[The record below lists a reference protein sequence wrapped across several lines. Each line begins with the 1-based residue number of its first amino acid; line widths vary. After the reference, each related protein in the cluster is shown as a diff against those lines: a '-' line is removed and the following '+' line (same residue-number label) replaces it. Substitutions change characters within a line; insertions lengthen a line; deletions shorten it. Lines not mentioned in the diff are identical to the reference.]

1 MAKFH
6 YIIEDKDGKKLE
18 GIVEAVS
25 EQKAHHFLTERHYEV
40 IALKPYRQPFS
51 IEKWSERFAK
61 VNLAGFNFFV
71 RQLATLLRAGVP
83 MLTTLTT
90 LQDGIKDP
98 LLRQTVQEVY
108 QDIEKG
114 SSFSEAIARH
124 PRVFSYFFVATV
136 RSGEAIGELDT
147 VLLRLAEM
155 LEKDYMLTAK
165 IKAALRYPV
174 MAFSVMALAFLA
186 MTLFIIPR
194 FKVLFE
200 GFGAELPLPTR
211 ILMGTSEAVTQYWYV
226 VLLVMAAVSVGIYRH
241 YQTRKGRLFWDDLMI
256 RSWIIGPFMTN
267 AIFSRFTRMLG
278 MMLKSGVNILQGL
291 ELIAEIVGN
300 AVMRETILRI
310 RERVSQGSSMADQ
323 MSQEKIFSPVVVQI
337 VRVGEESGK
346 MDDLLLQIASY
357 YDSEL
362 ETMSKNM
369 ESMIEP
375 IFIVMLAALV
385 LLMALGIFL
394 PMWNMNTI
402 IMNSGSNH

>member
-6 YIIEDKDGKKLE
+6 YVIADREGKKLE
-18 GIVEAVS
+18 GIIEAVS
-25 EQKAHHFLTERHYEV
+25 EEKAHSFLTERHYEV
-40 IALKPYRQPFS
+40 IELTAYRQPFS

-61 VNLAGFNFFV
+61 VKVAGFNFFV
-71 RQLATLLRAGVP
+71 RQLATLLKAGVP
-83 MLTTLTT
+83 MLTAMTT
-90 LQDGIKDP
+90 LHDGIKDP
-98 LLRQTVQEVY
+98 LLRETVLRVY

-124 PRVFSYFFVATV
+124 PRVFNYFFVATV

-155 LEKDYMLTAK
+155 LEKDYMLTSKVKSAM
-165 IKAALRYPV
+165 RYPTL
-174 MAFSVMALAFLA
+174 AFSVMVVAFLA

-194 FKVLFE
+194 FKTLFE

-211 ILMGTSEAVTQYWYV
+211 ILMGTSEAVTTYWYI
-226 VLLVMAAVSVGIYRH
+226 VLLMIAVIAIAVNRH
-241 YQTRKGRLFWDDLMI
+241 YKTQKGRLFWDDLVL
-256 RSWIIGPFMTN
+256 RLWIIGPFLTN

-346 MDDLLLQIASY
+346 MDDLLLQIANY

-375 IFIVMLAALV
+375 IFILMLAAMV

-394 PMWNMNTI
+394 PMWNINSI
-402 IMNSGSNH
+402 ILHQGNAH

>member
-18 GIVEAVS
+18 GILEAVS

-40 IALKPYRQPFS
+40 IELKSYRQPFS
-51 IEKWSERFAK
+51 VEKWSEQFEK

-71 RQLATLLRAGVP
+71 RQLATLLKAGVP
-83 MLTTLTT
+83 MLTAMTT
-90 LQDGIKDP
+90 LHDGIKDP
-98 LLRQTVQEVY
+98 LLRRTVHEVY
-108 QDIEKG
+108 LDIEKG
-114 SSFSEAIARH
+114 SSFSEAIMRH
-124 PRVFSYFFVATV
+124 PRVFSYFFTATV
-136 RSGEAIGELDT
+136 RSGETIGELDT

-155 LEKDYMLTAK
+155 LEKDYMLTSK
-165 IKAALRYPV
+165 IKSALRYPMV
-174 MAFSVMALAFLA
+174 ALSVMVLAFLA

-211 ILMGTSEAVTQYWYV
+211 ILMGASDAVTHYWYI
-226 VLLVMAAVSVGIYRH
+226 VLLVLAAIVIGINQH
-241 YQTRKGRLFWDDLMI
+241 YKTRKGQLFWDGLIM

-310 RERVSQGSSMADQ
+310 REKVSQGSSMADQ
-323 MSQEKIFSPVVVQI
+323 MSQEKIFTPVVVQI

-346 MDDLLLQIASY
+346 MDELLLQIASY

-369 ESMIEP
+369 EAMIEP

-394 PMWNMNTI
+394 PMWNMNSI
-402 IMNSGSNH
+402 IMNSGK

>member
-18 GIVEAVS
+18 GILEAVS
-25 EQKAHHFLTERHYEV
+25 EQKAHTFLTERRYEV
-40 IALKPYRQPFS
+40 IELTVYRQPFS
-51 IEKWSERFAK
+51 IEKWSEKFAK
-61 VNLAGFNFFV
+61 VKLTGFNFFV
-71 RQLATLLRAGVP
+71 RQLATLLKAGVP
-83 MLTTLTT
+83 MLTALTT
-90 LQDGIKDP
+90 LQEGIKDP

-114 SSFSEAIARH
+114 SSFSEAVTRH
-124 PRVFSYFFVATV
+124 PRVFNYFFTATI

-155 LEKDYMLTAK
+155 LEKDYMLTSKVKSAM
-165 IKAALRYPV
+165 RYPIL
-174 MAFSVMALAFLA
+174 ALSVMLVAFLA

-211 ILMGTSEAVTQYWYV
+211 ILMGASEAVTHYWYI
-226 VLLVMAAVSVGIYRH
+226 VLLIITAVSVGIYRH
-241 YQTRKGRLFWDDLMI
+241 YQTRKGRLFWDGLLI
-256 RSWIIGPFMTN
+256 RLWIIGPFLTN

-310 RERVSQGSSMADQ
+310 RERVSQGSSMAEQ

-346 MDDLLLQIASY
+346 MDDLLLQIANY
-357 YDSEL
+357 YDAEL

-375 IFIVMLAALV
+375 IFILMLAALV

-394 PMWNMNTI
+394 PMWNMNSV
-402 IMNSGSNH
+402 IMNSGGHH